1 MTFMR
6 KEIEETP
13 GVVRGLLRDAAAEL
27 DQVASAVLAAHPRH
41 AVIAARGTSDN
52 AGIYAR
58 YLIETYLGL
67 PAGLAA
73 PSVTTTYRARLD
85 WRDALVISF
94 SQSGESPDIRAV
106 SEAARAGGALT
117 IAVTN
122 EPGSPLAASADY
134 ALTCRA
140 GRERAVAA
148 TKTYVAELASIA
160 ALVARLAPGTDLAR
174 GLPGL
179 PDALDGALAAGAAW
193 VDRQPSLVAELAG
206 AERAFVVSRGYNLAT
221 ALEIALK
228 LKETSLIMADGYST
242 ADLLHGPVALASPGV
257 PMVVFRPDG
266 PMGASIDEGLA
277 KARAAHSRPWV
288 VGGRQAAELA
298 RAAARAGSPT
308 DPQPLVIDDGLP
320 ESLTPLTYALPGQ
333 LMAEAVARA
342 RGMNPDAPEGLTKVT
357 RTN

>member
-6 KEIEETP
+6 AEIEETP
-13 GVVRGLLRDAAAEL
+13 GIVRGLLRDAAAEL
-27 DQVASAVLAAHPRH
+27 DLVATAITAARPRH

-52 AGIYAR
+52 AGVFAR

-73 PSVTTTYRARLD
+73 PSVITTYRARLD
-85 WRDALVISF
+85 WRGALVISF
-94 SQSGESPDIRAV
+94 SQSGQSPDIAAV

-122 EPGSPLAASADY
+122 EPGSPLAASAEY

-140 GRERAVAA
+140 GTERAVAA

-160 ALVARLAPGTDLAR
+160 ALVARLAPDSDLAR
-174 GLPGL
+174 GLPHL
-179 PDALDGALAAGAAW
+179 PDALEAALAAGAAW
-193 VDRQPSLVAELAG
+193 IDRQPSLVSELARS
-206 AERAFVVSRGYNLAT
+206 ERAFVVSRGYNLAT

-257 PMVVFRPDG
+257 PMIVFRPDG

-277 KARAAHSRPWV
+277 KARAADSRPWV
-288 VGGRQAAELA
+288 VGGRQAAGSTGG
-298 RAAARAGSPT
+298 AGGRS
-308 DPQPLVIDDGLP
+308 DPQPLILDDGLP

-333 LMAEAVARA
+333 LAAEAVSRA
-342 RGMNPDAPEGLTKVT
+342 RGLDPDAPEGLTKVT